1 MQTLKLTSKDFKQ
14 SDSYYKDYI
23 GKTDVSDFDGNIEI
37 EGGLGYTKFNSL
49 KAKGYILAEAGSGI
63 EAGDGIEA
71 GSGIKAGWGIKAGS
85 GIEAGSGIK
94 AGWGIEAGDGIE
106 AGWGIEA
113 GDGIKAGWGI
123 EAGDGIEAGEGIKAG
138 WGIEAG
144 DGIEAGLTITCKLTL
159 KVAYRIFAGICH
171 WRKNVEDT
179 DKTVTCGKLEGHI
192 EYGILNET
200 GLPEQKVKEDM
211 VEIDGKKWSKET
223 IKEALKNHVG

>member
-63 EAGDGIEA
+63 KAGD
-71 GSGIKAGWGIKAGS
+71 
-85 GIEAGSGIK
+85 
-94 AGWGIEAGDGIE
+94 
-106 AGWGIEA
+106 GIEA